1 MSVFSIN
8 FLFLVLQWDNRYR
21 LQLLSNKRTQ
31 CVMINQLTNNVNH
44 EMQILIWQ
52 KTENTV
58 TDISHA
64 RTGPRREDRKL
75 TTVFN
80 SA

>member
-64 RTGPRREDRKL
+64 RTGPRRED
-75 TTVFN
+75 
-80 SA
+80 

>member
-64 RTGPRREDRKL
+64 RTRPRRED
-75 TTVFN
+75 
-80 SA
+80 